1 MEETLSVLV
10 LSTHGV
16 IYLFIY
22 LFPIYFFFH
31 QLSLRFH
38 KCIHLEQLQLI

>member
-1 MEETLSVLV
+1 MEETPSVLV

-16 IYLFIY
+16 IYLFICFRY
-22 LFPIYFFFH
+22 IFFH